1 MRQFAVIGLGQFGS
15 SVARTL
21 ARLGADVIGIDSDPV
36 RVEAV
41 KNDISHAVV
50 LDATR
55 EDSMREVGVPE
66 ADTAVVSI
74 GENQHANILV
84 TAILRRMGIPRIYAR
99 AMTPLQGQI
108 LEMVGAH
115 EVLYIEDRM
124 GEQIGKSIL
133 RFDVFDQIPLAT
145 GDTLIEISAPPTFI
159 GRTLSQLDLR
169 RRFRVNVIAIKKR
182 VPFIRDDGTTETRIE
197 VRDVPDP
204 NAKIE
209 SEDTLVIIGAPENLE
224 RMSQSA

>member
-21 ARLGADVIGIDSDPV
+21 SRLGAEVIGIDSDPV

-50 LDATR
+50 LDATK
-55 EDSMREVGVPE
+55 EESMREVGVQDV
-66 ADTAVVSI
+66 DTAVVSI
-74 GENQHANILV
+74 GENQHANILA

-99 AMTPLQGQI
+99 GMSPLQGQI

-124 GEQIGKSIL
+124 GEQIAKSIL
-133 RFDVFDQIPLAT
+133 RFDVFDQIPLTT
-145 GDTLIEISAPPTFI
+145 GDTLIEISAPGSFV
-159 GRTLSQLDLR
+159 GRSLAQLDLR

-182 VPFIRDDGTTETRIE
+182 VAFIKDDGNTDYRIE

-204 NAKIE
+204 DAKIE
-209 SEDTLVIIGAPENLE
+209 ADDTLVIIGAPESLE
-224 RMSQSA
+224 RMSQST

>member
-21 ARLGADVIGIDSDPV
+21 ARLGAEVIGIDSDPN
-36 RVEAV
+36 RVEAI

-55 EDSMREVGVPE
+55 EESMREVGVQDV
-66 ADTAVVSI
+66 DTAVVSI

-99 AMTPLQGQI
+99 AMNSLQGQI
-108 LEMVGAH
+108 LELVGAH
-115 EVLYIEDRM
+115 DVLYIEDLM
-124 GEQIGKSIL
+124 GEQVGKSIL
-133 RFDVFDQIPLAT
+133 RFDVFDQIPLT
-145 GDTLIEISAPPTFI
+145 SGDTLLEISAPVSFV

-169 RRFRVNVIAIKKR
+169 VRYRVNVVAIKKR
-182 VPFIRDDGTTETRIE
+182 VAFVKDDGTTDHRVE

-204 NAKIE
+204 EAKIE
-209 SEDTLVIIGAPENLE
+209 ADDRLIIIGSPENLE
-224 RMSQSA
+224 RMSQSS

>member
-21 ARLGADVIGIDSDPV
+21 ARLGAEVIGIDSDPN

-55 EDSMREVGVPE
+55 EESMREVGVQDV
-66 ADTAVVSI
+66 DTAVVSI

-99 AMTPLQGQI
+99 AMNSLQGQI
-108 LEMVGAH
+108 LELVGAH
-115 EVLYIEDRM
+115 DVLYIEDLM
-124 GEQIGKSIL
+124 GEQVGKSIL
-133 RFDVFDQIPLAT
+133 RFDVFDQIPLAS
-145 GDTLIEISAPPTFI
+145 GDTLLEISAPPSFV

-169 RRFRVNVIAIKKR
+169 RRFRVNVVAIKKQ
-182 VPFIRDDGTTETRIE
+182 VPFVKDDGTTDQRVE
-197 VRDVPDP
+197 VRDVPDSEST
-204 NAKIE
+204 IE
-209 SEDTLVIIGAPENLE
+209 ADDRLVIIGSPENLE

>member
-21 ARLGADVIGIDSDPV
+21 ARLGAEVIGIDSDAN
-36 RVEAV
+36 RVEAI

-55 EDSMREVGVPE
+55 EEGMREVGVQDV
-66 ADTAVVSI
+66 DTAVVSI

-99 AMTPLQGQI
+99 AMNPLQGQI
-108 LEMVGAH
+108 LEQVGAH
-115 EVLYIEDRM
+115 DVLYIEDLM
-124 GEQIGKSIL
+124 GEQVGKSIL
-133 RFDVFDQIPLAT
+133 RFDVFDQIPLAS
-145 GDTLIEISAPPTFI
+145 GDTLLEISAPVSFV

-169 RRFRVNVIAIKKR
+169 RRFRVNVVAIKKR
-182 VPFIRDDGTTETRIE
+182 VAFIKDDGTTDYRVE

-204 NAKIE
+204 ESKIE
-209 SEDTLVIIGAPENLE
+209 ADDRLVIIGSPENLE
-224 RMSQSA
+224 RMSQNA

>member
-21 ARLGADVIGIDSDPV
+21 ARLGAEVIGIDSDPG
-36 RVEAV
+36 RVEAM
-41 KNDISHAVV
+41 KNDLSHAVV
-50 LDATR
+50 LDATK
-55 EDSMREVGVPE
+55 EESMREIGVQE
-66 ADTAVVSI
+66 VDTAVVSI

-99 AMTPLQGQI
+99 GMSPLQGQI

-124 GEQIGKSIL
+124 GEQIAKSIL
-133 RFDVFDQIPLAT
+133 RFDVFDQIPLTT
-145 GDTLIEISAPPTFI
+145 GDTLVEISAPQAFV
-159 GRTLSQLDLR
+159 GRSLAQLDLR

-182 VPFIRDDGTTETRIE
+182 VAFIKDDGSTDFRIE

-204 NAKIE
+204 DAKIE
-209 SEDTLVIIGAPENLE
+209 TDDTLVIIGAPESLD
-224 RMSQSA
+224 RMSQST